1 MPLMAYSPLDEGRLM
16 RHPGLGKMAKTIGVT
31 PAQLALAFLLG
42 RDNVISIPKSSS
54 PERVR
59 ENRASADID
68 LSGEQL
74 AELDRMFPPPRSRQP
89 LEMI

>member
-1 MPLMAYSPLDEGRLM
+1 EGRLI
-16 RHPGLGKMAKTIGVT
+16 RHPGLGKMAGRVGVT

-42 RDNVISIPKSSS
+42 RDNVIAIPKSSS
-54 PERVR
+54 PDRVA

-74 AELDRMFPPPRSRQP
+74 AEIDRMFPPPRSREP
-89 LEMI
+89 LQMI